1 MARVVQGSQE
11 SVSDYGVRVRQ
22 QLEKAMELIM
32 ETTHGTIAGGMVQG
46 TINTAVECFLLGL
59 RYDIAQ
65 QLIGK
70 KPIDLENAISLAT
83 EAERYVRQKKEV
95 HRVFPGRDIRKQ
107 SYCHLAEA
115 TKTDKVKN
123 FSKEERE
130 CYNCGKPG
138 HLARECTA
146 NRESRKEKGKFFCN
160 YCKKP
165 GHQWEHCKR
174 RKPKEPRNKSLM
186 GNPLNYRNAHR
197 TDTGMSDPTKR

>member
-1 MARVVQGSQE
+1 
-11 SVSDYGVRVRQ
+11 
-22 QLEKAMELIM
+22 M

-107 SYCHLAEA
+107 SYCRLAEA

-138 HLARECTA
+138 HLARECTL

-165 GHQWEHCKR
+165 GHQWEHCKK
-174 RKPKEPRNKSLM
+174 RKQNGQRTKSLI
-186 GNPLNYRNAHR
+186 GNPLNSKNAHCMG
-197 TDTGMSDPTKR
+197 TGVSEQINR